1 MLRDKKGLSA
11 VITTII
17 IVAIGLVA
25 VAIVFAVVQNLLSKS
40 NTDIDFMT
48 KCQDAGFVITDVT
61 CANTNPD
68 VCSVTVKRTSG
79 SLAVDGVRVVVS
91 DGTTSSTP
99 SDSAG
104 DLQVGATRTVS
115 GVTMPAGSATDIVQ
129 AEVYP
134 YFTEGSVTK
143 VCPQPVTT
151 RNVHY

>member
-1 MLRDKKGLSA
+1 MLRDKKGLST

-40 NTDIDFMT
+40 GTDIDFMT
-48 KCQDAGFVITDVT
+48 KCQDAGFAITDVT
-61 CANTNPD
+61 CHSTNPD
-68 VCSVTVKRTSG
+68 KCDVTVKRTSG
-79 SLAVDGVRVVVS
+79 SQPVDGIRVVVS
-91 DGTTSSTP
+91 DGSVSSTP
-99 SDSAG
+99 KDSAG
-104 DLQVGATRTVS
+104 DLQVGATRTVTS
-115 GVTMPAGSATDIVQ
+115 ITMPSGSSDVVQ